1 MEFEKIRDVIAE
13 QMGVAK
19 DTVKNETRFKE
30 DLGADSLDI
39 FEIISSLEEVFG
51 LEFSNDDAESITT
64 VGQAAEYVKKVLN
77 Q

>member
-19 DTVKNETRFKE
+19 DSINAGSRFQE

-51 LEFSNDDAESITT
+51 LEFSNEDAESITT
-64 VGQAAEYVKKVLN
+64 VGQAADYVKKVLN